1 MLSYSNISI
10 IILFRI
16 SFFIPHSSRKIL
28 LLKRMTT
35 TKKTTTTTQKGHHP
49 GLVDVF
55 FDDDGESSRRRPIS
69 FVSSLKKVD
78 LGVVG
83 DDDNTPAKNDDDE
96 SSPECV
102 GLFFPRFDDELETFS
117 LDALVVVNNNHHRQT
132 KNVVFLERYAT
143 NPDLVSKPKAI
154 VYDDWYARAKEA
166 LTTNDFSNLS
176 TKKGH
181 NTKYAFTLEEKKK
194 KKKEDDDAFSPFE
207 LVWRFSTTTTTTNNK
222 SSDYNGKT
230 FQEEKGDD
238 DGKML
243 MMRGSCKMKRVGAAT
258 AEDERSA
265 LELLKYSSMRYIREK
280 ERNIDLER
288 ANECLRKD
296 QESAVQKESEKA
308 REMDQFKKKCLEECL
323 VLVNEKKKRI
333 RELEEILET
342 AKKEN
347 DALTRRVR
355 KKGKKKGGRRTS
367 PSSSSS
373 SEEEDDD
380 DENDDEEDY
389 SSDESGEEEEE
400 EEANTDD
407 EDKDTQ
413 VRKRMRRSIDA
424 NKNTNRRKPPS
435 KTTTKAA
442 TTAGSQKSKRPA
454 PRINTFDALM
464 QANLGEDSDVN
475 SRSSSF

>member
-1 MLSYSNISI
+1 M
-10 IILFRI
+10 
-16 SFFIPHSSRKIL
+16 
-28 LLKRMTT
+28 
-35 TKKTTTTTQKGHHP
+35 TTTQKGHHP
-49 GLVDVF
+49 LVDVFF

-78 LGVVG
+78 LVVG
-83 DDDNTPAKNDDDE
+83 DDDNTPAKNDDEE
-96 SSPECV
+96 SSPRECV

-117 LDALVVVNNNHHRQT
+117 LDALVVVLSVENNNNRHRQT
-132 KNVVFLERYAT
+132 KNVFLERYAT

-194 KKKEDDDAFSPFE
+194 KKKEDDAFSPFE
-207 LVWRFSTTTTTTNNK
+207 LVWRFSTTTTTTTNK
-222 SSDYNGKT
+222 SSNYNGKT
-230 FQEEKGDD
+230 FQEKKGDD

-243 MMRGSCKMKRVGAAT
+243 MMRGSCKMKRIGAAT

-342 AKKEN
+342 ARKEN
-347 DALTRRVR
+347 DALTRKVR
-355 KKGKKKGGRRTS
+355 KKGGKKGGRRTS

-373 SEEEDDD
+373 SEEEDD

-400 EEANTDD
+400 EEEEANTDD
-407 EDKDTQ
+407 EDKGTQ

-424 NKNTNRRKPPS
+424 NKNTTRRKPPS

>member
-1 MLSYSNISI
+1 
-10 IILFRI
+10 
-16 SFFIPHSSRKIL
+16 
-28 LLKRMTT
+28 
-35 TKKTTTTTQKGHHP
+35 
-49 GLVDVF
+49 
-55 FDDDGESSRRRPIS
+55 
-69 FVSSLKKVD
+69 
-78 LGVVG
+78 
-83 DDDNTPAKNDDDE
+83 
-96 SSPECV
+96 
-102 GLFFPRFDDELETFS
+102 
-117 LDALVVVNNNHHRQT
+117 
-132 KNVVFLERYAT
+132 
-143 NPDLVSKPKAI
+143 
-154 VYDDWYARAKEA
+154 
-166 LTTNDFSNLS
+166 
-176 TKKGH
+176 
-181 NTKYAFTLEEKKK
+181 
-194 KKKEDDDAFSPFE
+194 
-207 LVWRFSTTTTTTNNK
+207 
-222 SSDYNGKT
+222 
-230 FQEEKGDD
+230 
-238 DGKML
+238 
-243 MMRGSCKMKRVGAAT
+243 MKRVGAAT

-296 QESAVQKESEKA
+296 QEFAVQKESEKA

-342 AKKEN
+342 ARKEN
-347 DALTRRVR
+347 DALTRKVR
-355 KKGKKKGGRRTS
+355 KKGGKKGGRRTS

-373 SEEEDDD
+373 SEEEED

-389 SSDESGEEEEE
+389 SSDESGEEEEEEE

-435 KTTTKAA
+435 KTTTTKKAA
-442 TTAGSQKSKRPA
+442 TTMGSQKSKRPA

>member
-1 MLSYSNISI
+1 
-10 IILFRI
+10 
-16 SFFIPHSSRKIL
+16 
-28 LLKRMTT
+28 MTT
-35 TKKTTTTTQKGHHP
+35 TTTTTTTTQKGHHP

-117 LDALVVVNNNHHRQT
+117 LDVLLVVVLSVENNNNHHRQT

-207 LVWRFSTTTTTTNNK
+207 LVWRFSTTTTTTTNK

-342 AKKEN
+342 ARKEN

-380 DENDDEEDY
+380 ENDDEEDY
-389 SSDESGEEEEE
+389 SSDESGEEEEEEEE

>member
-1 MLSYSNISI
+1 MMMMN
-10 IILFRI
+10 R
-16 SFFIPHSSRKIL
+16 PH
-28 LLKRMTT
+28 
-35 TKKTTTTTQKGHHP
+35 HHHR
-49 GLVDVF
+49 F
-55 FDDDGESSRRRPIS
+55 
-69 FVSSLKKVD
+69 
-78 LGVVG
+78 
-83 DDDNTPAKNDDDE
+83 
-96 SSPECV
+96 
-102 GLFFPRFDDELETFS
+102 FFPRFDDALETFS
-117 LDALVVVNNNHHRQT
+117 LDALLLSTTVEKSPVVV
-132 KNVVFLERYAT
+132 LERYAT
-143 NPDLVSKPKAI
+143 HPDQPVSKPKAI

-166 LTTNDFSNLS
+166 LTTNDFSSNLS
-176 TKKGH
+176 TKTKKK
-181 NTKYAFTLEEKKK
+181 NKKYAFTLEEKKK
-194 KKKEDDDAFSPFE
+194 KKKKEDDDAAPFE
-207 LVWRFSTTTTTTNNK
+207 LVWRFSTTTNNNNNNNNNN
-222 SSDYNGKT
+222 NGKT
-230 FQEEKGDD
+230 REEKGDD

-258 AEDERSA
+258 AEDERSV

-296 QESAVQKESEKA
+296 QEFAVQKESEKA

-342 AKKEN
+342 ARKEN
-347 DALTRRVR
+347 DALTRKVR
-355 KKGKKKGGRRTS
+355 KKGGKKGGRRTS

-373 SEEEDDD
+373 SSEEEDDD
-380 DENDDEEDY
+380 DENENENDDEEDY
-389 SSDESGEEEEE
+389 SSDESGEEEEEEEEE

-435 KTTTKAA
+435 KTTTTKKAA
-442 TTAGSQKSKRPA
+442 TTMGSQKSKRPA

>member
-1 MLSYSNISI
+1 M
-10 IILFRI
+10 
-16 SFFIPHSSRKIL
+16 
-28 LLKRMTT
+28 
-35 TKKTTTTTQKGHHP
+35 TTTQKGHHP
-49 GLVDVF
+49 LVDVF

-78 LGVVG
+78 LVVG
-83 DDDNTPAKNDDDE
+83 DDDNTPAKNDEEE
-96 SSPECV
+96 SSPRECV
-102 GLFFPRFDDELETFS
+102 GLFFPRFHDELETFS
-117 LDALVVVNNNHHRQT
+117 LDALVVVLSVENNNNRHRQT
-132 KNVVFLERYAT
+132 KNVFLERYAT

-194 KKKEDDDAFSPFE
+194 KKKEDDAFSPFE

-222 SSDYNGKT
+222 SSNYNGKT

-342 AKKEN
+342 ARKEN

-380 DENDDEEDY
+380 ENDD
-389 SSDESGEEEEE
+389 EE

>member
-1 MLSYSNISI
+1 MNVS
-10 IILFRI
+10 
-16 SFFIPHSSRKIL
+16 
-28 LLKRMTT
+28 
-35 TKKTTTTTQKGHHP
+35 TQKDHHHHP
-49 GLVDVF
+49 LLDALLF
-55 FDDDGESSRRRPIS
+55 FDDESSSSSSSRRPIS

-78 LGVVG
+78 
-83 DDDNTPAKNDDDE
+83 NTNPATTNDDDDE
-96 SSPECV
+96 SSLSSCF
-102 GLFFPRFDDELETFS
+102 FFPRFDDALETFS
-117 LDALVVVNNNHHRQT
+117 LDLLLLSTTVEKSVVV
-132 KNVVFLERYAT
+132 LERYAT
-143 NPDLVSKPKAI
+143 HPDQPVSKPKAI

-166 LTTNDFSNLS
+166 LTTNDFSSNLS
-176 TKKGH
+176 TNTKKK

-194 KKKEDDDAFSPFE
+194 KKKKEDDDAAPFE
-207 LVWRFSTTTTTTNNK
+207 LVWRFSTTTNNNNNNN
-222 SSDYNGKT
+222 NGKT
-230 FQEEKGDD
+230 REEKGDD

-296 QESAVQKESEKA
+296 QEFAVQKESEKA

-342 AKKEN
+342 ARKEN
-347 DALTRRVR
+347 DALTRKVR
-355 KKGKKKGGRRTS
+355 KKGGKKGGRRTS

-373 SEEEDDD
+373 SSEEEDDD
-380 DENDDEEDY
+380 DENENENDDEEDY
-389 SSDESGEEEEE
+389 SSDESGEEEEEEEEE

-435 KTTTKAA
+435 KTTTTKKAA
-442 TTAGSQKSKRPA
+442 TTMGSQKSKRPA

>member
-1 MLSYSNISI
+1 
-10 IILFRI
+10 
-16 SFFIPHSSRKIL
+16 
-28 LLKRMTT
+28 MTT
-35 TKKTTTTTQKGHHP
+35 TTTTTTTTQKGHHP
-49 GLVDVF
+49 LVDVF
-55 FDDDGESSRRRPIS
+55 FDDDEKESSRRPIS

-78 LGVVG
+78 LVG
-83 DDDNTPAKNDDDE
+83 DDNTPAKNE

-117 LDALVVVNNNHHRQT
+117 LDALVVLSVENNNNHHRQT
-132 KNVVFLERYAT
+132 TKNVFLERYAT

-194 KKKEDDDAFSPFE
+194 KKKEDDAFSPFE
-207 LVWRFSTTTTTTNNK
+207 LVWRFSTTTTTTTNK
-222 SSDYNGKT
+222 SSNYNGKT

-265 LELLKYSSMRYIREK
+265 LKLLKYSSMRYIREK

-342 AKKEN
+342 ARKEN

-373 SEEEDDD
+373 EEEDD

-389 SSDESGEEEEE
+389 SSDESGEEEEEEE

>member
-1 MLSYSNISI
+1 
-10 IILFRI
+10 
-16 SFFIPHSSRKIL
+16 
-28 LLKRMTT
+28 
-35 TKKTTTTTQKGHHP
+35 
-49 GLVDVF
+49 
-55 FDDDGESSRRRPIS
+55 
-69 FVSSLKKVD
+69 
-78 LGVVG
+78 
-83 DDDNTPAKNDDDE
+83 
-96 SSPECV
+96 
-102 GLFFPRFDDELETFS
+102 
-117 LDALVVVNNNHHRQT
+117 
-132 KNVVFLERYAT
+132 
-143 NPDLVSKPKAI
+143 
-154 VYDDWYARAKEA
+154 
-166 LTTNDFSNLS
+166 
-176 TKKGH
+176 
-181 NTKYAFTLEEKKK
+181 
-194 KKKEDDDAFSPFE
+194 
-207 LVWRFSTTTTTTNNK
+207 
-222 SSDYNGKT
+222 
-230 FQEEKGDD
+230 
-238 DGKML
+238 
-243 MMRGSCKMKRVGAAT
+243 MKRVGAAT

-342 AKKEN
+342 ARKEN

-380 DENDDEEDY
+380 ENDDEEDY
-389 SSDESGEEEEE
+389 SSDESGEEEEEEEE

-424 NKNTNRRKPPS
+424 NKITNRRKPPS